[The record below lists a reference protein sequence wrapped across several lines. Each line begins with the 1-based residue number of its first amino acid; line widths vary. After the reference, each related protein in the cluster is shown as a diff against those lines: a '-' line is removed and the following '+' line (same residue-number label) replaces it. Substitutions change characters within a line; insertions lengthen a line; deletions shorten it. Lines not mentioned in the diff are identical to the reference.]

1 MNLRISRPLG
11 WMAPALLALL
21 PAILPAATLSFA
33 GAQQAA
39 LTQSRQLA
47 AQDAA
52 IAAARELSVVAG
64 ERPDPVLTLG
74 IDNLPANGPDRYSLT
89 RDFMTMR
96 RIGLAQEFTR
106 RDKLDLRRERQQ
118 REAGIA
124 ASARVMAQTAI
135 LRASGKAWMSAYYL
149 QARQALLQEQ
159 LHQARQQLAASE
171 AAYRGGRGSQTDTLG
186 VRSDI
191 FMLEDQLQDMDR
203 QLRQARSALARWV
216 GEAPSR
222 EPLAGMPDVAHTHLD
237 SGDLERH
244 LKQHPDLIVQD
255 GRIALADTQAR
266 LAAADRHADWTAEL
280 SYAQRGQ
287 AFSDMLSVGVS
298 VPLQWDQAR
307 RQNRELA
314 ARQAQ
319 LEQARAERDDM
330 LRAHVAEVSALVDEW
345 QSGRARL
352 QRYREQLLPLAESR
366 AQSALAIWRGGGG
379 NLTDVLA
386 ARRAL
391 LDVRLQ
397 SLQLEMQT
405 ALVWVDLE
413 FLLPQPTGSA
423 S

>member
-124 ASARVMAQTAI
+124 DAGKAMAQTAI
-135 LRASGKAWMSAYYL
+135 LRAAGKAWLSAYYL
-149 QARQALLQEQ
+149 QARQALLQAQ
-159 LHQARQQLAASE
+159 LVQARQQLAAGE
-171 AAYRGGRGSQTDTLG
+171 AAYRGGRGSQSDALSL
-186 VRSDI
+186 RNDI

-203 QLRQARSALARWV
+203 QLAQARLALARWV
-216 GEAPSR
+216 GDAQSR
-222 EPLAGMPDVAHTHLD
+222 QPLADRPDFAHTHLEV
-237 SGDLERH
+237 GDLEAH
-244 LKQHPDLIVQD
+244 LTRHPDLIVQD

-266 LAAADRHADWTAEL
+266 LAEADRHADWTAEL

-287 AFSDMLSVGVS
+287 AFSDMLSLGVS
-298 VPLQWDQAR
+298 RPLQWDQAR

-314 ARQAQ
+314 ARLAQ
-319 LEQARAERDDM
+319 VEQARAERDDM
-330 LRAHVAEVSALVDEW
+330 LRAHVAEVRAMADEW
-345 QSGRARL
+345 QSGLTRL

-366 AQSALAIWRGGGG
+366 AQSALAVWRGGRG
-379 NLTDVLA
+379 NLGDVLA

-391 LDVRLQ
+391 LDARLQ
-397 SLQLEMQT
+397 TLQLEMQT

-413 FLLPQPTGSA
+413 FLLPPVTGSA